1 LLARYRDWFGVRFEF
16 LLYDVTSTYFEGL
29 AEKSGWQEARPGL
42 EVKLAS
48 TPEGT
53 EQFILCRST
62 DRAAKER
69 AMLDRQLERLRSE
82 LTKIHTSLRRAPAP
96 VGTGRIALAGHSAA
110 REGDQRDPGAAAGGG
125 ATGGSARATVGA
137 TGVGPAAS
145 AEKHP
150 LKNAIPCKP
159 SLALSG
165 LTNLG

>member
-110 REGDQRDPGAAAGGG
+110 AAGGG